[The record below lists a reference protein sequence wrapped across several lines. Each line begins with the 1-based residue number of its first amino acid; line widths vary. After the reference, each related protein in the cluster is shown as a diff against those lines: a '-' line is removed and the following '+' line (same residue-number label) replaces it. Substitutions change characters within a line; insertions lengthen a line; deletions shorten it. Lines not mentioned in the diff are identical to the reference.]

1 MIRGSMAAPES
12 IMHIMSDYH
21 RADNRAHQPP
31 PSMLD
36 VALDLPPP
44 AAVMR
49 RSVVGPQNAFDMGPL
64 LPGVQVRELGA
75 FCLRN
80 LGEIIFVA

>member
-1 MIRGSMAAPES
+1 MRVDMIRGSMAAPES

-21 RADNRAHQPP
+21 RGGGDRMQQP

-49 RSVVGPQNAFDMGPL
+49 R
-64 LPGVQVRELGA
+64 
-75 FCLRN
+75 
-80 LGEIIFVA
+80 